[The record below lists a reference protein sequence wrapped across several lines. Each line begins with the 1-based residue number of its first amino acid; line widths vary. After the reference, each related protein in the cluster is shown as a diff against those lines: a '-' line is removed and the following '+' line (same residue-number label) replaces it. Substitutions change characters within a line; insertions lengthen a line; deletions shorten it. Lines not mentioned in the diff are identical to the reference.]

1 MSISESGPEGSRPGA
16 ASTRFPGILV
26 GSIRLEKGVQGD
38 RVGTVHSELLGPKAD
53 GRTGPGKGE
62 ELNHVFVL
70 WRHSC
75 G

>member
-1 MSISESGPEGSRPGA
+1 MPVPKSGPESSRPGA
-16 ASTRFPGILV
+16 ASIRFPGVLV
-26 GSIRLEKGVQGD
+26 GSIRLEKGAQGD

-62 ELNHVFVL
+62 ELNHTFL
-70 WRHSC
+70 LRHSC